1 MGGGT
6 YLQNLDDLLQDM
18 IRAVRAGD
26 KQNNNFFYYDQTE
39 YEKLEKA
46 QQALIDELNK
56 NQFAI
61 KFNLY
66 TG

>member
-1 MGGGT
+1 
-6 YLQNLDDLLQDM
+6 M